1 LSVGLLQPPRKV
13 EQGLAKP
20 RASEDIASKLRR
32 LILTGEVVKGE
43 FLQPTVTLMRRFNVS
58 RPTMREA
65 LRLLENEQLIRVRQG
80 SRRGVQVLQASTN
93 AATRMAGQTLQATG
107 ATIADLYEAQIGFEP
122 FAARL
127 LAQRCDRRDIAE
139 LRAYYAVLKETLDT
153 GSAPEHGVAL
163 ARFHHLLVDL
173 TGNKVMV
180 LVGDLIAS
188 TLERHQQRDDAKRY
202 GATMTD
208 KEKRLFRSGGV
219 KSIAKLIQF
228 IEGGQADEAEAHWRR
243 HVENAN
249 EYWLRD
255 QDRHALVNV
264 VC

>member
-1 LSVGLLQPPRKV
+1 M
-13 EQGLAKP
+13 
-20 RASEDIASKLRR
+20 
-32 LILTGEVVKGE
+32 TGEVVKGE
-43 FLQPTVTLMRRFNVS
+43 FLQPTVSLMRRFNVS

-65 LRLLENEQLIRVRQG
+65 LRLLENEQLISVRQG
-80 SRRGVQVLQASTN
+80 SRRGVQVLQVSTD

-127 LAQRCDRRDIAE
+127 LAKRSDRRDIAE
-139 LRAYYAVLKETLDT
+139 LRGHYAVLKQTLAA
-153 GSAPEHGVAL
+153 GSVSEHGVAL
-163 ARFHHLLVDL
+163 ARFHHLLVSL
-173 TGNKVMV
+173 TGNKVMI

-202 GATMTD
+202 GAIMTE
-208 KEKRLFRSGGV
+208 KEKLSFRLGGI

-228 IEGGQADEAEAHWRR
+228 IEDGQVDEAEAHWRR

-264 VC
+264 VF